1 MDLEDYSLTANA
13 GRASKFVIPLPA
25 SISLTFCV
33 LSGEVKIEIRL
44 STYRKNHVAYPF
56 LLSTVGF
63 ILVILVSDFQP
74 VIDGVVFRQPLPCL
88 LRNPVQLGYI

>member
-1 MDLEDYSLTANA
+1 MVQCAQL
-13 GRASKFVIPLPA
+13 
-25 SISLTFCV
+25 FCV

-74 VIDGVVFRQPLPCL
+74 VIDGVVFSQPLPCL
-88 LRNPVQLGYI
+88 LRNPVQLGYIYEKGARENVELN

>member
-1 MDLEDYSLTANA
+1 M
-13 GRASKFVIPLPA
+13 
-25 SISLTFCV
+25 

-44 STYRKNHVAYPF
+44 GMWVEEIILLTHPF

-74 VIDGVVFRQPLPCL
+74 VIDGVVFSQPLPCL
-88 LRNPVQLGYI
+88 LRNPVQLGYM